1 MQRDQGFGRRL
12 HRPVTRSAAIY
23 GCSGH
28 RLTEAEKAF
37 FAEVRPWGFI
47 LFRRNV
53 DSPDQLR
60 ALTDEMRHC
69 VDDPDAPVL
78 IDQEGGRVQRMGPPH
93 WARYPPAAAYLEA
106 ADGLLRARELVRL
119 GARLMAHDLRAAGI
133 TVDCAPVL
141 DVPVPGA
148 HDIIG
153 DRAYARDP
161 EIVALLGR
169 AAAEGL
175 LAGGVLPV
183 IKHMPGHGRAFGDSH
198 HELPV
203 VHADLATLDGWDFVP
218 FKALSDMPLAMTA
231 HVVFDAIDPK
241 RPATTSKKAVKL
253 MRQGLGFGGLILSD
267 DLSMKALS
275 GSLDERAAAALK
287 AGCDVVLHCNGD
299 LDEMRSVAEGV
310 GKLKGKAGK
319 RAAAA
324 LARIVREV
332 EPLDAFAARD
342 RFDALMGGRVEAA
355 KGPDVGEAQAPAS
368 SSATRDRRN
377 EG

>member
-1 MQRDQGFGRRL
+1 M
-12 HRPVTRSAAIY
+12 TSAAIY

-28 RLTEAEKAF
+28 RLTEAERAF
-37 FAEVRPWGFI
+37 FAEAGPWGFI
-47 LFRRNV
+47 LFRRNI
-53 DSPDQLR
+53 DSPDQVR
-60 ALTDEMRHC
+60 ALTDDLRDC
-69 VDDPDAPVL
+69 IGDAEAPIL

-93 WARYPPAAAYLEA
+93 WPKYPPGEAYLKA
-106 ADGLLRARELVRL
+106 TNDPLAARELVRL
-119 GARLMAHDLRAAGI
+119 GARLMAHDLKAVGI
-133 TVDCAPVL
+133 TVDCLPVL

-161 EIVALLGR
+161 ATVAQLGR

-183 IKHMPGHGRAFGDSH
+183 IKHMPGHGRAFADSH
-198 HELPV
+198 HDLPV
-203 VHADLATLDGWDFVP
+203 VHADLATLDGWDFAP

-241 RPATTSKKAVKL
+241 RPATTSRKAIRL
-253 MRQGLGFGGLILSD
+253 MRDHLGFGGLIMTD

-275 GSLDERAAAALK
+275 GSLEERAEASLA

-299 LDEMRSVAEGV
+299 LDEMRQVAGGV

-324 LARIVREV
+324 LARIVGEP
-332 EPLDAFAARD
+332 EPLDEREARD
-342 RFDALMGGRVEAA
+342 RFAALLAGRMDAA
-355 KGPDVGEAQAPAS
+355 KGPDVGEAQA
-368 SSATRDRRN
+368 
-377 EG
+377 

>member
-1 MQRDQGFGRRL
+1 M
-12 HRPVTRSAAIY
+12 TSAAIY

-28 RLTEAEKAF
+28 RLTEAERAF
-37 FAEVRPWGFI
+37 FAEARPWGFI
-47 LFRRNV
+47 LFRRNI
-53 DSPDQLR
+53 DNPDQVRTLTAELR
-60 ALTDEMRHC
+60 DCICDA
-69 VDDPDAPVL
+69 DAPIL

-93 WARYPPAAAYLEA
+93 WSKYPPAEAYLKATNDPMA
-106 ADGLLRARELVRL
+106 ARQLVRL
-119 GARLMAHDLRAAGI
+119 GARLMAHDLKAVGI
-133 TVDCAPVL
+133 NVDCAPVL

-153 DRAYARDP
+153 DRAWAHDPATVARM
-161 EIVALLGR
+161 GR

-183 IKHMPGHGRAFGDSH
+183 IKHMPGHGRAFADSH
-198 HELPV
+198 HALPV

-218 FKALSDMPLAMTA
+218 FKSLSDMPLAMTA
-231 HVVFDAIDPK
+231 HVVFDAVDPK

-253 MRQGLGFGGLILSD
+253 MRDVLGFTGLIMTD

-275 GSLDERAAAALK
+275 GSLGERAGAALK

-299 LDEMRSVAEGV
+299 LEEMREVAEGV

-324 LARIVREV
+324 LARIVSV
-332 EPLDAFAARD
+332 PEPLDPFEARL
-342 RFDALMGGRVEAA
+342 RFDALMAGRLEAA
-355 KGPDVGEAQAPAS
+355 EGPDVGERQA
-368 SSATRDRRN
+368 
-377 EG
+377 